1 ARPRPDRQHR
11 RLRRPH
17 PQPALHLRRGDGR
30 HHRPLGARH
39 HLRRRLP
46 VPVARLPARA
56 HRARLRHH
64 RLAVQRDRQAVDLRR
79 IATGRVPGRGQD
91 RPPDRRGRPVRLG
104 RVHHLLRHRR
114 PGHRHHARPA
124 AVAGRHLGGRHH
136 VAPVAPAA
144 GAVRVEALPLR
155 RSGRPGRGR
164 GQPRRA
170 GARAALV
177 VAYAAVTFGPYVN
190 PANAITASRYLTLPP
205 FWYWLDS
212 GDYQLATLM
221 VIVCG
226 VLDLFDGAVAR
237 AFNCSS
243 GFGELL
249 DAITDALCYGYF
261 LVLLAF
267 YDRLPAV
274 PVAGILGVGV
284 VNAGFR
290 AVYAR

>member
-1 ARPRPDRQHR
+1 
-11 RLRRPH
+11 
-17 PQPALHLRRGDGR
+17 
-30 HHRPLGARH
+30 
-39 HLRRRLP
+39 
-46 VPVARLPARA
+46 
-56 HRARLRHH
+56 
-64 RLAVQRDRQAVDLRR
+64 
-79 IATGRVPGRGQD
+79 
-91 RPPDRRGRPVRLG
+91 
-104 RVHHLLRHRR
+104 
-114 PGHRHHARPA
+114 
-124 AVAGRHLGGRHH
+124 
-136 VAPVAPAA
+136 
-144 GAVRVEALPLR
+144 
-155 RSGRPGRGR
+155 
-164 GQPRRA
+164 
-170 GARAALV
+170 
-177 VAYAAVTFGPYVN
+177 VTFGPYVN

-290 AVYAR
+290 AVYARRAGRATNYRSYAMERLVAYTAYLIGFGVAGFEPVYFAWVTFAAMALVLIHDTKRMLIDPVPPAPAAEAP